1 MENREGP
8 GPRPLGEAFT
18 DIILE
23 SIAEGVFTID
33 SGWRV
38 TSFNRAAEEITGIP
52 REEAIGRPCCEV
64 FRANICETDCVLR
77 NTLKTDQPIINK
89 PVYIVR
95 ADGRKIPIQVS
106 TAILRDEK
114 GEPIG
119 GVETFRDLSTVEEL
133 RKALRKGYGFED
145 MVSQSEGMQ
154 RILGLLPQIAESG
167 STVLVEGESG
177 TGKELV
183 ARAIHR
189 LSAAGKGPFVAVNCA
204 ALPDTLLESELFGYK
219 AGAFTDAKKDKPGRF
234 AQARGGTLFLDE
246 IGDVSPATQGKLLRV
261 LQEKTFEP
269 LGSVHPEKAEVRV
282 IAATNKDLR
291 KEVEEGRFR
300 EDLFYRIHVIRL
312 RLPPLRERKEDIP
325 LLVEHFLER
334 LQRVNAKTVQGISQE
349 ALAMLI
355 QYPWPGNVRELEN
368 VLEVAYVLCPS
379 GESIRP
385 DHVRENL
392 ISGSAPESAETPPV
406 TLRDIER
413 QAIEEALLRNRGR
426 IVATARQLGI
436 DKNTLRRKMIR
447 LGIPH
452 PRQSGGRAGRQEERP
467 GQHQRAKSP
476 R

>member
-1 MENREGP
+1 VARRE
-8 GPRPLGEAFT
+8 RSDSQPLGPALT

-23 SIAEGVFTID
+23 SIADGAFTID
-33 SGWRV
+33 TQWRV
-38 TSFNRAAEEITGIP
+38 TSFNLAAEEITGIP

-64 FRANICETDCVLR
+64 FRANVCETDCVLR
-77 NTLKTDQPIINK
+77 KTFQTDQPIINK
-89 PVYIVR
+89 PVYVVR
-95 ADGRKIPIQVS
+95 ADGKKIPIQVS
-106 TAILRDEK
+106 TAILRD
-114 GEPIG
+114 GNGQPVG

-133 RKALRKGYGFED
+133 RKALRNDYSFED
-145 MVSQSEGMQ
+145 MVSQSEGMH
-154 RILGLLPQIAESG
+154 RIFALLPQIAESG

-189 LSAAGKGPFVAVNCA
+189 LSPVGNGPFVAVNCA

-234 AQARGGTLFLDE
+234 AQATGGTLFLDE

-269 LGSVHPEKAEVRV
+269 LGSVHSEKAEVRLV
-282 IAATNKDLR
+282 AATNKDLR
-291 KEVEEGRFR
+291 REVEEGRFR
-300 EDLFYRIHVIRL
+300 EDLFYRVHVMRL
-312 RLPPLRERKEDIP
+312 NLPPLRERKEDIP
-325 LLVEHFLER
+325 VLVDHFLDR
-334 LQRVNAKTVQGISQE
+334 LQRIKGKRVEGVSQE

-355 QYPWPGNVRELEN
+355 HHPWPGNVRELEN
-368 VLEVAYVLCPS
+368 VLEVAYVLCPP

-385 DHVRENL
+385 EHVRDNL
-392 ISGSAPESAETPPV
+392 VSGRVPWPALTLPL

-447 LGIPH
+447 LEIPH
-452 PRQSGGRAGRQEERP
+452 PRQTRGKA
-467 GQHQRAKSP
+467 
-476 R
+476 